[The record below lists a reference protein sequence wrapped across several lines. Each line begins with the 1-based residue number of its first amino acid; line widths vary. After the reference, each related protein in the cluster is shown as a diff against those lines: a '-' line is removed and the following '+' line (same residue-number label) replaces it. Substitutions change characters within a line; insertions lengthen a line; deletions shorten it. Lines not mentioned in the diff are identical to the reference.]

1 MRSDPPS
8 EKTDMTLQVQRFLDH
23 LAALGWTVLRTTPT
37 TATATTAMPAAA
49 PGEAQGYGAFLATFT
64 ELHNADQTRWF
75 LSAADHD
82 GTADSAFPWHTL
94 RDISLEAALDDAGRQ
109 AVLSFWEQHTPIYM
123 SVAGDYEFLAIDR
136 ESGRIVHGIEPE
148 FEDIRV
154 VAPNLEALFADMI
167 AGRSTAALLA

>member
-1 MRSDPPS
+1 
-8 EKTDMTLQVQRFLDH
+8 MTLQVQRFLDH
-23 LAALGWTVLRTTPT
+23 LAALGWTVLRSSPTAPTATPT
-37 TATATTAMPAAA
+37 AA

-82 GTADSAFPWHTL
+82 GTADNAFPWHTL

-109 AVLSFWEQHTPIYM
+109 TVLNFWQQHTPIYM
-123 SVAGDYEFLAIDR
+123 SVAGEYEFLAIDR

-148 FEDIRV
+148 FEDISV